1 MTLLAA
7 PALPLHTAGKYV
19 AGAYIVFVVM
29 LVIYLGIMA
38 LRTSRTNR
46 EVGELRR
53 ELAERRAREELPARP
68 ESPPAATQS
77 APDRGETEREPA
89 LAGRLTPAP
98 DVASPEGERGQA

>member
-38 LRTSRTNR
+38 LRTSRT
-46 EVGELRR
+46 RR
-53 ELAERRAREELPARP
+53 ELSALRQELSERQAREGHGGASPTARHSDHHTEP
-68 ESPPAATQS
+68 
-77 APDRGETEREPA
+77 ERE
-89 LAGRLTPAP
+89 
-98 DVASPEGERGQA
+98 VAR